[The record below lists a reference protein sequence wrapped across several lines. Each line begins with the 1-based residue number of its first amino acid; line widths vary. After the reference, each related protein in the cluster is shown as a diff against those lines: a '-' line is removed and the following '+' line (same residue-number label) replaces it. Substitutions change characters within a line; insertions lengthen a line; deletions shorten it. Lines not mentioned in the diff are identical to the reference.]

1 MALEKEMV
9 QVAMNGGGRDRPPP
23 LPSDA
28 LARGRRRGCSAAIPL
43 SFTDWMALHAADLRK
58 RQMACILL
66 WMGGG
71 PSQLETFDPKPGT
84 EHGGETKSIATAVP
98 SISIAEGWDQTA
110 KVMKDI
116 ALVRS
121 MTNKEGNHQRATY
134 QLHTGYLPS
143 ATVKHPHLGCSVVSE
158 LGESKFDLP
167 HIVSIG
173 GADHRRGFS
182 RGRHRA
188 VRGPER
194 AAAAREHAAQS
205 RPRALPPP
213 TGIARS
219 HRESRASSTTGGGD
233 RVRDH
238 KALYRQT
245 SRMILSPHMRA
256 FDLAEEPAPLRD
268 AYGRTP
274 FGQGCLLARRLVQ
287 AGVTFVEV
295 RSNGWDTH
303 QQSHDRV
310 GKLAD
315 QVDPGF
321 ATLIADL
328 KQRGMLDQTLVV
340 WMGEFGRTP
349 KINANAGRDHFPKVF
364 NVALAGGGIKGG
376 QVIGTSNADGTEVK
390 DHPVTVPDL
399 LASFC
404 HSLKVDP
411 AKEMMSPI
419 GRPIKIVDGGKA
431 RSGLYC
437 FPETVPWCSSS
448 QLVFSGTGRL
458 GRLVR
463 VTASVCLRRTDQ
475 AGRTRVA
482 RGTVDTVVPPRNRR
496 DL

>member
-1 MALEKEMV
+1 MALEKELV
-9 QVAMNGGGRDRPPP
+9 RVAMNRDGVIHRRHF
-23 LPSDA
+23 LQTIA
-28 LARGRRRGCSAAIPL
+28 LGTAGLAGSATMPIN
-43 SFTDWMALHAADLRK
+43 FTDWMALHAADLRK

-66 WMGGG
+66 WMAGG

-84 EHGGETKSIATAVP
+84 EHGGETKAITTSVP
-98 SISIAEGWDQTA
+98 GISVAEGWGHTA
-110 KVMKDI
+110 TVMKDI

-134 QLHTGYLPS
+134 QLHTGYVPS
-143 ATVKHPHLGCSVVSE
+143 ATIKHPHLGCSMVSE
-158 LGESKFDLP
+158 LGESQFDLP

-173 GADHRRGFS
+173 GPTTGAGFLGAGLEPFVVQNAQQPPENTQPKVGAERFRRRMGLLERIEGAGF
-182 RGRHRA
+182 
-188 VRGPER
+188 ER
-194 AAAAREHAAQS
+194 
-205 RPRALPPP
+205 
-213 TGIARS
+213 
-219 HRESRASSTTGGGD
+219 TGGGD

-245 SRMILSPHMRA
+245 AKMILSPHMRA
-256 FDLAEEPAPLRD
+256 FRLDDEPEPLRE

-303 QQSHDRV
+303 KQNHENV

-321 ATLIADL
+321 AALVTDL
-328 KQRGMLDQTLVV
+328 KQRGMLSQTLVV

-349 KINANAGRDHFPKVF
+349 KINPNAGRDHFPKVF

-376 QVIGTSNADGTEVK
+376 QVIGASSADGSDVK

-399 LASFC
+399 LASLC

-411 AKEMMSPI
+411 GKEMMSPI
-419 GRPIKIVDGGKA
+419 GRPIKIVDGGKH
-431 RSGLYC
+431 
-437 FPETVPWCSSS
+437 
-448 QLVFSGTGRL
+448 
-458 GRLVR
+458 
-463 VTASVCLRRTDQ
+463 VTALF
-475 AGRTRVA
+475 G
-482 RGTVDTVVPPRNRR
+482 
-496 DL
+496 

>member
-9 QVAMNGGGRDRPPP
+9 RVAMNGDGVINRRHF
-23 LPSDA
+23 LQTIA
-28 LARGRRRGCSAAIPL
+28 LGTAGLAGSATIPI

-58 RQMACILL
+58 HQMACILL
-66 WMGGG
+66 WMAGG

-84 EHGGETKSIATAVP
+84 EHGGDTKAIPTAVP
-98 SISIAEGWDQTA
+98 GISIAEGWGHTA

-134 QLHTGYLPS
+134 QLHTGYVPS
-143 ATVKHPHLGCSVVSE
+143 ATIKHPHLGCSMVSE
-158 LGESKFDLP
+158 LGESQFDLP

-173 GADHRRGFS
+173 GPTTGAGFLGAALEPFVVQNPQQPPENTQPKVGADRFRRRLGLLERIEGAGF
-182 RGRHRA
+182 
-188 VRGPER
+188 ER
-194 AAAAREHAAQS
+194 
-205 RPRALPPP
+205 
-213 TGIARS
+213 
-219 HRESRASSTTGGGD
+219 TGGGD

-245 SRMILSPHMRA
+245 AKMILSPHMKA
-256 FDLAEEPAPLRD
+256 FHLDEEPDPLRD

-287 AGVTFVEV
+287 AGVTFIEV

-303 QQSHDRV
+303 QQNHEKV
-310 GKLAD
+310 GKLAE

-321 ATLIADL
+321 AALVTDL
-328 KQRGMLDQTLVV
+328 KQRGMLNQTLVV

-349 KINANAGRDHFPKVF
+349 KINPNAGRDHFPKVF

-376 QVIGTSNADGTEVK
+376 QVIGVSKADGSDVK

-399 LASFC
+399 LASLC
-404 HSLKVDP
+404 HSLKVDA

-419 GRPIKIVDGGKA
+419 GRPIKIVDGGKHVA
-431 RSGLYC
+431 AL
-437 FPETVPWCSSS
+437 
-448 QLVFSGTGRL
+448 FS
-458 GRLVR
+458 
-463 VTASVCLRRTDQ
+463 
-475 AGRTRVA
+475 
-482 RGTVDTVVPPRNRR
+482 
-496 DL
+496 

>member
-1 MALEKEMV
+1 MALEREMV
-9 QVAMNGGGRDRPPP
+9 QVAMNAAGVITRRHFLQTLSLGTAG
-23 LPSDA
+23 
-28 LARGRRRGCSAAIPL
+28 LAVSASIPI
-43 SFTDWMALHAADLRK
+43 SFPELIALHAADMRK

-66 WMGGG
+66 WMAGG

-84 EHGGETKSIATAVP
+84 DHGGETKAIATAVP
-98 SISIAEGWDQTA
+98 TISIAEGWGNTA
-110 KVMKDI
+110 KVMKDV

-134 QLHTGYLPS
+134 QLHTGYVPS
-143 ATVKHPHLGCSVVSE
+143 ATIKHPHLGCSMVSE

-173 GADHRRGFS
+173 GPTTGAGFLGAAIEPFVVQNPEQPPENTQAKVGTDRFRRRLGLLERIEGAGF
-182 RGRHRA
+182 
-188 VRGPER
+188 ER
-194 AAAAREHAAQS
+194 
-205 RPRALPPP
+205 
-213 TGIARS
+213 
-219 HRESRASSTTGGGD
+219 TGGGD

-245 SRMILSPHMRA
+245 ARMILSPHMRA
-256 FDLAEEPAPLRD
+256 FRLDEEPDPLRE

-303 QQSHDRV
+303 QQNHEKV
-310 GKLAD
+310 GKNAS

-321 ATLIADL
+321 ATLITDL

-349 KINANAGRDHFPKVF
+349 KINANAGRDHFPKLS

-376 QVIGTSNADGTEVK
+376 QVIGSSNPDGTEVT
-390 DHPVTVPDL
+390 DHPVLVPDL
-399 LASFC
+399 LASIC
-404 HSLKVDP
+404 HSLKVNP

-419 GRPIKIVDGGKA
+419 GRPIKIVDGGKH
-431 RSGLYC
+431 
-437 FPETVPWCSSS
+437 VPA
-448 QLVFSGTGRL
+448 LF
-458 GRLVR
+458 
-463 VTASVCLRRTDQ
+463 A
-475 AGRTRVA
+475 
-482 RGTVDTVVPPRNRR
+482 
-496 DL
+496 